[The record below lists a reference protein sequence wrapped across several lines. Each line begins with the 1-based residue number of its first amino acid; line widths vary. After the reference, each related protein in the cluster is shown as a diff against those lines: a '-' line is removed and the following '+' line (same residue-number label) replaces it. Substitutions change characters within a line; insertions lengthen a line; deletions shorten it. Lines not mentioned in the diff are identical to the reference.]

1 MPHFGLMDADALGP
15 ERAALMRAKLHI
27 RAGRRRLRQ
36 GKVSYAFITLYDA
49 LVHAMEW
56 HLLKPELRARLNIRE
71 GEDLGN
77 ERTVYGIL
85 VRSGV
90 LDGRLDYQEVTDMVD
105 GALAF
110 RLEEGFDREGMLGKL
125 EDVFTQLGVLPFDE
139 EELPPEDPS
148 TY

>member
-1 MPHFGLMDADALGP
+1 
-15 ERAALMRAKLHI
+15 
-27 RAGRRRLRQ
+27 
-36 GKVSYAFITLYDA
+36 
-49 LVHAMEW
+49 MEW
-56 HLLKPELRARLNIRE
+56 HLLKPELRARLDIRE
-71 GEDLGN
+71 GEDLGD